1 MNRPHLRHFE
11 EVRPSVSSSEYICIS
26 AFRFNR
32 SKWLV
37 LNGQL
42 VPARRSGFFFHYDP
56 GQSVFGPTQG
66 SSGSIHP
73 LFIIFIMFGHTP
85 SATASVTMVAPGL
98 VTPRFLLFATTSV
111 ITAAV
116 TWHFAYVVYTH
127 AASEQS
133 NCQKETDNKNRKSH
147 QYPSNRFVTNMA
159 ESLEHTCA
167 DCSNHNPV
175 KKSKKVTGQEM
186 I

>member
-1 MNRPHLRHFE
+1 MRPN
-11 EVRPSVSSSEYICIS
+11 VSSSEYICIS

-32 SKWLV
+32 SKRLV

-42 VPARRSGFFFHYDP
+42 VPARGFFFHYDP

-66 SSGSIHP
+66 GSSSIHP

-85 SATASVTMVAPGL
+85 SATASVTVVAPGL
-98 VTPRFLLFATTSV
+98 VTPRFLLFASASV
-111 ITAAV
+111 LTAPV
-116 TWHFAYVVYTH
+116 TGHFTYVVYTH

-133 NCQKETDNKNRKSH
+133 NCQKETNDKDRKSH
-147 QYPSNRFVTNMA
+147 QYPSNRFVTDMA
-159 ESLEHTCA
+159 ESLEYTGA
-167 DCSNHNPV
+167 DCSNHDP
-175 KKSKKVTGQEM
+175 